1 MNILEITK
9 MSKVEKLQTMEAI
22 WDSLIH
28 ENIEVESPEWHGDV
42 LAARKMNIEA
52 GNAEFRTIEAL
63 RSKQRK

>member
-1 MNILEITK
+1 MDTLEIAK
-9 MSKVEKLQTMEAI
+9 MSKVERLQTMEAI

-28 ENIEVESPEWHGDV
+28 ENAEVESPGWHGDV
-42 LAARKMNIEA
+42 FAVRKKNIET